1 MRTTLK
7 RGCAA
12 AAALAAFAAAGCTPE
27 RGEREELPE
36 PTPVAAADDDSES
49 DAETEEPEDEESE
62 TEAPEDEAE
71 EPEEDEG
78 DEEEDAPAPP
88 DCTDAALQASPGFE
102 RFAFHDGCRGSF
114 ARPGVP
120 NSGVIALAWWNG
132 EHWELVEPDGIW
144 DGMGMQRPCHNRE
157 KLEDL
162 GVPGELIKQEA
173 ICGEYGPGQEP
184 QN

>member
-27 RGEREELPE
+27 RGERDELPE
-36 PTPVAAADDDSES
+36 PTPVAAADGDSES
-49 DAETEEPEDEESE
+49 DAETEEPEDETAE

-71 EPEEDEG
+71 EPEEDE
-78 DEEEDAPAPP
+78 EDAAHAPP

-102 RFAFHDGCRGSF
+102 RFAFHDGCRGNF

-132 EHWELVEPDGIW
+132 KHWELVEPDGIW

>member
-36 PTPVAAADDDSES
+36 PTPVAAADGDSES
-49 DAETEEPEDEESE
+49 DAETEDPADEESE

-71 EPEEDEG
+71 EPEE

-132 EHWELVEPDGIW
+132 KHWELVEPDGIW

>member
-1 MRTTLK
+1 MRTPLK

-12 AAALAAFAAAGCTPE
+12 AAVLAAFAAAGCTPE

-36 PTPVAAADDDSES
+36 PTPVAAADGDSES
-49 DAETEEPEDEESE
+49 EAETEEPEDEAAE

-71 EPEEDEG
+71 EPEEA
-78 DEEEDAPAPP
+78 EEDAAPAPP